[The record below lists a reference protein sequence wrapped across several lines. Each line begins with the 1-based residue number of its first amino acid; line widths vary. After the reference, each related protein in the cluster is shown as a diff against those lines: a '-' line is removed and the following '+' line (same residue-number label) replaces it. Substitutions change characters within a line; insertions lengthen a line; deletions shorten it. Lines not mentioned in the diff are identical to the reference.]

1 MQSIL
6 SKRLLVAV
14 AGALGMVCGSS
25 VPLWAVT
32 PVRAQSA
39 VGQPSD
45 AQLLEDFNY
54 YVLTATHEL
63 AKANAAAILD
73 RNIDPKRFV
82 GLVEENP
89 TMIDRFERS
98 TRNASVIPDL
108 ADVAGRL
115 NRLYEDGKLAIAR
128 DPGEIGR
135 NIGLL
140 TGNRKGKLLATD
152 RLKVAGEYAVPQ
164 LLEILQKRGDP
175 VLEAEAQ
182 AVLVQ
187 MGPHAVAPLG
197 AALTGGLDAVVQESV
212 ARVLGQIPYRWSLP
226 YLYEARA
233 KSTSEQLSLTIDR
246 AIEKID
252 RPYDAAQPVPAL
264 YRDLAEAY
272 YAEPSS
278 LTLFAGES
286 HQLLW
291 TFTPE
296 SGLQPTAI
304 RTEVFHEARAM
315 ELCERSLRL
324 DPSQNESVALWVASN
339 LSREI
344 DQPEGYENPVYG
356 PDRRDATYYAVASGA
371 ESVQRVLARALGAR
385 DTRLARRAI
394 QALSM
399 SSGGAG
405 LVRGADDRRPL
416 VEALGYPDRRVQYE
430 AALALGRGN
439 PRESF
444 EGADRVIPVLA
455 SAIRDAD
462 KRYAMVIS
470 PRLEQQ
476 QELRAGLEKDGYT
489 VLPPAGTLGELAGAI
504 SEVPGIDLIVTNMN
518 APATIET
525 VQDIRRNQRLS
536 ATPVIALMSPA
547 GMAQQGIAI
556 ADDHLTKQLREGVS
570 GEQLAA
576 AANDLV
582 DRVSGPMVSGEDAR
596 DYALASL
603 DVLHEIAIGGGVYD
617 VRDAT
622 VPLISS
628 LADAEGVKRL
638 QIADVLSYVGDRRA
652 QIAIMDAVIDAPEG
666 ERIALLSKAVESAKR
681 FGNLLE
687 DRHARWIVKL
697 ARDGGPE
704 EATLAAAMVGALNL
718 ESTQVV
724 PLILGK

>member
-14 AGALGMVCGSS
+14 VGAIGVVCGSA

-32 PVRAQSA
+32 PVRAQGA

-63 AKANAAAILD
+63 AKANAAALLD
-73 RNIDPKRFV
+73 RNIEPKRFV

-89 TMIDRFERS
+89 TMIERFERS

-152 RLKVAGEYAVPQ
+152 RLKFAGEYAVPQ

-246 AIEKID
+246 AIEKVD
-252 RPYDAAQPVPAL
+252 RPYDSAQSVPAL

-278 LTLFAGES
+278 LTLFPGES

-291 TFTPE
+291 KFTPE
-296 SGLQPTAI
+296 AGLQPTAI

-324 DPSQNESVALWVASN
+324 DPSQNESIALWVASN

-356 PDRRDATYYAVASGA
+356 PDRRDATYYAVASGS

-394 QALSM
+394 QALTM

-462 KRYAMVIS
+462 KRYALVIS

-489 VLPPAGTLGELAGAI
+489 VLPPAGTLGELAGPI

-518 APATIET
+518 AAATIDA

-547 GMAQQGIAI
+547 GMAQQGVAI
-556 ADDHLTKQLREGVS
+556 ADDHLTKQLREGIS
-570 GEQLAA
+570 GDQLAA
-576 AANDLV
+576 AAKDLV

-596 DYALASL
+596 DYALAAL

-628 LADAEGVKRL
+628 LADSEGVKRL

-652 QIAIMDAVIDAPEG
+652 QIAVMDAVIDAPEG
-666 ERIALLSKAVESAKR
+666 ERVALLSKAVESAKR

-687 DRHARWIVKL
+687 DRHAKWIVKL
-697 ARDGGPE
+697 AQDGGPE

-724 PLILGK
+724 PLILGM